1 MAEKEQER
9 FDEVF
14 NEVYPR
20 VVFGQLSYAPA
31 DVFKAVDPIA
41 YRIEVADFTSEEENN

>member
-1 MAEKEQER
+1 LDKNER

-14 NEVYPR
+14 NDVYPR

-31 DVFKAVDPIA
+31 EVFKAVDPIA
-41 YRIEVADFTSEEENN
+41 YRIEVADFECEEEDN

>member
-1 MAEKEQER
+1 MDKDQEC

-31 DVFKAVDPIA
+31 DVFKKVDPIA
-41 YRIEVADFTSEEENN
+41 YRIEVADFASEEENN